1 MEGPLLL
8 LDGLAQ
14 PRREREARHR
24 VGVVRRVHD
33 VATRAGLLAAE
44 HRGVGVL
51 QQLDRVVGVER
62 EHADPEAGGQ
72 VQLGVADPERLL
84 QRLLGADGDRFGH
97 DRGAVLAARHR
108 RRPVDVGEQQQEL
121 VSAGAADE
129 VGLARRVP
137 QPFRELPDQ
146 GVAGLVP
153 ERVVH
158 ELEVVQVHRDHGD
171 PEVGAPGA
179 REGEPEQLVEHRAV
193 RQAREL
199 VVVREVGDLLLRGLA
214 LGDVEH
220 HALDQ
225 LRAPL
230 RVGEHDRRVTEPH
243 DAPVAPHE
251 AVLEDERLTGLPAAE
266 VGRDGLV
273 PVLGVEQVRPQ
284 VGVVDVLLGADAE
297 EFPDLRA
304 HVGRAHL
311 RVGEVDVDDRRDLL
325 HERPVLRLGLLE
337 LAARERQLRDVEHQ
351 PEPVPRR
358 AVVPGDQ
365 DRVLADPPE
374 PAVAMERA
382 VLDVERLTL
391 GGRPLALGDDTF
403 EIVGMDG
410 RLPTPES
417 ACAIRPG

>member
-1 MEGPLLL
+1 M
-8 LDGLAQ
+8 
-14 PRREREARHR
+14 
-24 VGVVRRVHD
+24 
-33 VATRAGLLAAE
+33 
-44 HRGVGVL
+44 
-51 QQLDRVVGVER
+51 
-62 EHADPEAGGQ
+62 
-72 VQLGVADPERLL
+72 
-84 QRLLGADGDRFGH
+84 
-97 DRGAVLAARHR
+97 
-108 RRPVDVGEQQQEL
+108 
-121 VSAGAADE
+121 SASSSRNSSPPGRADE

-179 REGEPEQLVEHRAV
+179 REGELEQLVEHRAV

-199 VVVREVGDLLLRGLA
+199 VVVREVGDLLLRGLPF
-214 LGDVEH
+214 GDVEH

-225 LRAPL
+225 LRASL

-251 AVLEDERLTGLPAAE
+251 PVLEDERLSGLPAAE
-266 VGRDGLV
+266 VGGDGLV
-273 PVLGVEQVRPQ
+273 PVLGMEQVRPQ
-284 VGVVDVLLGADAE
+284 VGVLDVLLGADAK

-304 HVGRAHL
+304 HVGRGHL
-311 RVGEVDVDDRRDLL
+311 RVGEVDVDDRWDLL

-410 RLPTPES
+410 RLPTPEAAS
-417 ACAIRPG
+417 PSVRGDTEELFDRGTDVDHRLEVADAVEVDHRGEPVDQIAVASLEVPVPGLERHVAPLDTGREEAALRRPGVRGFRLVLVQGQGPIPDCR